1 MSELQR
7 LLSWLN
13 QARQAFQSC
22 LQSHRSQVRTQVRV
36 PLAISF
42 GAIAG
47 ALSRYYLT
55 LGFSDWLGTAFPF
68 GTLFINLSGALAMG
82 FVATLAVERT
92 LLSPDLRL
100 AITVGFLGSYTTF
113 SSYQLDAEKLL
124 TTSSWQITLL
134 YWMGSAVFGIIC
146 LELGTYLARRLP

>member
-1 MSELQR
+1 
-7 LLSWLN
+7 
-13 QARQAFQSC
+13 
-22 LQSHRSQVRTQVRV
+22 
-36 PLAISF
+36 LAISL

-55 LGFSDWLGTAFPF
+55 LGFSDWLGPAFPF
-68 GTLFINLSGALAMG
+68 GTLFINLSGALVMG
-82 FVATLAVERT
+82 FVATLALERA
-92 LLSPDLRL
+92 LISPEFRL

-134 YWMGSAVFGIIC
+134 YWLGSAVWGIVC
-146 LELGTYLARRLP
+146 LELGAYLARRLP